1 MKSKNAIKQF
11 IKYETGIADSEPD
24 VIDETVYGNV
34 LDVPKCLDD
43 FMNTY
48 EPNNEVFNNYL

>member
-1 MKSKNAIKQF
+1 MNVEIPYSM
-11 IKYETGIADSEPD
+11 D